1 MKLDLFL
8 RCVVAAAALTPGWTQ
23 KVETGS
29 LVVQDFEARV
39 KAYVKLQ
46 KQEEAGL
53 PALKP
58 ADSTVRIALHE
69 HKLADRIR
77 RVRYGVPQG
86 NIFTPEIAAE
96 FRRLIALAMQGKNAG
111 QVDQS
116 LQHAEPTKHE
126 KHGLRI
132 NEAYPVPG
140 VPLQSTP
147 PTLLLNLPALPPE
160 LDYRVVG
167 HNLVLRDAKANLI
180 VDFVPNAVP

>member
-1 MKLDLFL
+1 VKLDLIL
-8 RCVVAAAALTPGWTQ
+8 RCVAAAAALTPGWSQ
-23 KVETGS
+23 KADPGS
-29 LVVQDFEARV
+29 LLIQGFEARV
-39 KAYVKLQ
+39 KDYVKLQ

-58 ADSTVRIALHE
+58 TDSTVRIALHE
-69 HKLADRIR
+69 RKLADRIR
-77 RVRYGVPQG
+77 RVRYSVPQG

-96 FRRLIALAMQGKNAG
+96 FRHLIALAMQGKNADH
-111 QVDQS
+111 VDQS
-116 LQHAEPTKHE
+116 LQHAEPG

-140 VPLQSTP
+140 FPLQSTP
-147 PTLLLNLPALPPE
+147 PTLLLNLPTLPPE

>member
-8 RCVVAAAALTPGWTQ
+8 RCVVAAAVLTPGWSQ
-23 KVETGS
+23 KVDTDS
-29 LVVQDFEARV
+29 LMVQGFEARV
-39 KAYVKLQ
+39 KDYLKLQ

-58 ADSTVRIALHE
+58 TDSPVRIALHE
-69 HKLADRIR
+69 RKLADRIR

-86 NIFTPEIAAE
+86 NIFTPEIAVE
-96 FRRLIALAMQGKNAG
+96 FRRLIALAMQGKNASH
-111 QVDQS
+111 VDQS
-116 LQHAEPTKHE
+116 LQHAEPE
-126 KHGLRI
+126 KHRLRI

-140 VPLQSTP
+140 LPLQSTP

-167 HNLVLRDAKANLI
+167 HNLVLRDAKANLV
-180 VDFVPNAVP
+180 VDFVPNAVH

>member
-8 RCVVAAAALTPGWTQ
+8 RCVAAAAVLTPGWSQ
-23 KVETGS
+23 KVDPGS
-29 LVVQDFEARV
+29 LVIQDFEAGV
-39 KAYVKLQ
+39 KDYVKLQ

-58 ADSTVRIALHE
+58 TDSTVRIALHE
-69 HKLADRIR
+69 RKLADRIR

-96 FRRLIALAMQGKNAG
+96 FRRLIALAMQGKNAS

-116 LQHAEPTKHE
+116 LQHAEPKKLPLRVNE
-126 KHGLRI
+126 K
-132 NEAYPVPG
+132 YPVPG

-147 PTLLLNLPALPPE
+147 PTLLLNLPTLPPE

-180 VDFVPNAVP
+180 VDFVPSAVP